1 MAVKR
6 QTLNIPEQALQV
18 LKMLERAG
26 NKAYFVGQCVAELL
40 RGGSPMDYDI
50 ITTADFSEML
60 YVFRD
65 MRIVSQNEDMSS
77 VMVSSLGL
85 VIQVSSYCGEI
96 KDGKAV
102 YTDNYIF
109 DLVHRDFSAFA
120 IAYHPRKG
128 FRDPFDGMPC
138 IKDGVITL
146 KAIGEYP
153 VVMWHEND
161 LDENELTLKLE
172 PKSSLVTNPFNMLT
186 ALELL
191 GAVIQV
197 SSYCGEIKDG
207 KAVYTD
213 NYIFDLVHRDF
224 SAFAIAYHPRK
235 GFRDPFDGMPCIK
248 DGVITLKAIGEYPV
262 VMWHENDLD
271 ENELTLKLEPKSSL
285 VTNPFNMLTA
295 LELLGAE
302 NYEIDS
308 VTADAIKADAPLLR
322 EADKHELSRRFTRI
336 LLTRN
341 ISGVMARFP
350 EVFSA
355 IEPELLKAQRYKE
368 RYYDSTLWEHISK
381 SVEFA
386 PPQADIRY
394 AMLFHNVGIPDCKCR
409 DSHGNTFFYGHG
421 EYGRITAANFF
432 EKYMAELKLRSDT
445 DMLIE
450 SHDISI
456 TEDRTAVKRLLCEYS
471 HEELKKL
478 IKLRIADDTAKPT
491 VHEGVIA
498 MYRRTLTM
506 LDDIIASGECYSI
519 SQLAIKEN
527 DLITHRL
534 VANKAQARAVI
545 ESLYE
550 AVLDEPSLNVAPIL
564 LDMVRKS
571 VRR

>member
-6 QTLNIPEQALQV
+6 QTLNIPEQAMQV

-26 NKAYFVGQCVAELL
+26 DKAYFVGQCVAELL
-40 RGGSPMDYDI
+40 RGGTPMDYDI
-50 ITTADFSEML
+50 ITTADLNEML

-77 VMVSSLGL
+77 IMVSSLGL
-85 VIQVSSYCGEI
+85 VIQVSTYCGEI

-102 YTDNYIF
+102 YTDNYLF
-109 DLVHRDFSAFA
+109 DLARRDFSANA

-128 FRDPFDGMPC
+128 FKDPFDGMQC

-153 VVMWHEND
+153 VVLWHEND

-172 PKSSLVTNPFNMLT
+172 PQSSLVTNPFNMLT

-191 GAVIQV
+191 G
-197 SSYCGEIKDG
+197 G
-207 KAVYTD
+207 
-213 NYIFDLVHRDF
+213 
-224 SAFAIAYHPRK
+224 
-235 GFRDPFDGMPCIK
+235 
-248 DGVITLKAIGEYPV
+248 
-262 VMWHENDLD
+262 
-271 ENELTLKLEPKSSL
+271 
-285 VTNPFNMLTA
+285 
-295 LELLGAE
+295 E

-308 VTADAIKADAPLLR
+308 VTADAIKANAHLLSETDKR
-322 EADKHELSRRFTRI
+322 ELLRRFTRV
-336 LLTRN
+336 LMTRN
-341 ISGVMARFP
+341 ISGVMTRFP

-355 IEPELLKAQRYKE
+355 IEPELFKSQRFKD
-368 RYYDSTLWEHISK
+368 RYYDCTLWEHISK

-394 AMLFHNVGIPDCKCR
+394 AMLFHNAGIPDCKCCS
-409 DSHGNTFFYGHG
+409 SHGDTFFYGHA
-421 EYGRITAANFF
+421 ELGRITAANFF
-432 EKYMAELKLRSDT
+432 ERYKAEQKLSSDT

-450 SHDISI
+450 AHDISV
-456 TEDRTAVKRLLCEYS
+456 TEDRTALKRLLCEYS
-471 HEELKKL
+471 HDELKKL

-491 VHEGVIA
+491 VHEGQIA
-498 MYRRTLTM
+498 MYRRAVTM

-534 VANKAQARAVI
+534 VANRAQARAVI
-545 ESLYE
+545 NSLYE
-550 AVLDEPSLNVAPIL
+550 AVLAEPSLNVAPVL

-571 VRR
+571 MHR

>member
-85 VIQVSSYCGEI
+85 VIQVSSYCGE
-96 KDGKAV
+96 
-102 YTDNYIF
+102 
-109 DLVHRDFSAFA
+109 
-120 IAYHPRKG
+120 
-128 FRDPFDGMPC
+128 
-138 IKDGVITL
+138 
-146 KAIGEYP
+146 
-153 VVMWHEND
+153 
-161 LDENELTLKLE
+161 
-172 PKSSLVTNPFNMLT
+172 
-186 ALELL
+186 
-191 GAVIQV
+191 
-197 SSYCGEIKDG
+197 
-207 KAVYTD
+207 
-213 NYIFDLVHRDF
+213 
-224 SAFAIAYHPRK
+224 
-235 GFRDPFDGMPCIK
+235 IK

-394 AMLFHNVGIPDCKCR
+394 AMLFHNVGIPDCRCR

-432 EKYMAELKLRSDT
+432 EKYRAELKLRSDT

-506 LDDIIASGECYSI
+506 LEDIIASGECYSI

-550 AVLDEPSLNVAPIL
+550 AVLAEPSLNVAPIL

>member
-1 MAVKR
+1 M
-6 QTLNIPEQALQV
+6 
-18 LKMLERAG
+18 
-26 NKAYFVGQCVAELL
+26 
-40 RGGSPMDYDI
+40 
-50 ITTADFSEML
+50 
-60 YVFRD
+60 
-65 MRIVSQNEDMSS
+65 
-77 VMVSSLGL
+77 
-85 VIQVSSYCGEI
+85 
-96 KDGKAV
+96 
-102 YTDNYIF
+102 
-109 DLVHRDFSAFA
+109 
-120 IAYHPRKG
+120 
-128 FRDPFDGMPC
+128 
-138 IKDGVITL
+138 
-146 KAIGEYP
+146 
-153 VVMWHEND
+153 
-161 LDENELTLKLE
+161 
-172 PKSSLVTNPFNMLT
+172 
-186 ALELL
+186 
-191 GAVIQV
+191 
-197 SSYCGEIKDG
+197 
-207 KAVYTD
+207 
-213 NYIFDLVHRDF
+213 
-224 SAFAIAYHPRK
+224 
-235 GFRDPFDGMPCIK
+235 
-248 DGVITLKAIGEYPV
+248 ITLKAIGEYPV

-421 EYGRITAANFF
+421 EYGRIRAANFF
-432 EKYMAELKLRSDT
+432 EKYRAELKLRSDT

-550 AVLDEPSLNVAPIL
+550 AVLAEPSLNVAPIL

>member
-50 ITTADFSEML
+50 ITTADFGEML

-191 GAVIQV
+191 GA
-197 SSYCGEIKDG
+197 
-207 KAVYTD
+207 
-213 NYIFDLVHRDF
+213 
-224 SAFAIAYHPRK
+224 
-235 GFRDPFDGMPCIK
+235 
-248 DGVITLKAIGEYPV
+248 
-262 VMWHENDLD
+262 
-271 ENELTLKLEPKSSL
+271 
-285 VTNPFNMLTA
+285 
-295 LELLGAE
+295 E

-322 EADKHELSRRFTRI
+322 DADKHELSRRFTRI

-368 RYYDSTLWEHISK
+368 RYYDSTLWEHIFK

-394 AMLFHNVGIPDCKCR
+394 AMLFHNVGIPDCRCC

-432 EKYMAELKLRSDT
+432 EKYRAELKLRSDT

-506 LDDIIASGECYSI
+506 LEDIIASGECYSI

-534 VANKAQARAVI
+534 VANKAQAKAVI

-550 AVLDEPSLNVAPIL
+550 AVLAEPSLNVAPIL

-571 VRR
+571 MRR

>member
-85 VIQVSSYCGEI
+85 VIQV
-96 KDGKAV
+96 
-102 YTDNYIF
+102 T
-109 DLVHRDFSAFA
+109 
-120 IAYHPRKG
+120 
-128 FRDPFDGMPC
+128 
-138 IKDGVITL
+138 
-146 KAIGEYP
+146 
-153 VVMWHEND
+153 
-161 LDENELTLKLE
+161 
-172 PKSSLVTNPFNMLT
+172 
-186 ALELL
+186 
-191 GAVIQV
+191 
-197 SSYCGEIKDG
+197 SYCGEIKDG

-322 EADKHELSRRFTRI
+322 EVDKHELSRRFTRI

-432 EKYMAELKLRSDT
+432 EKYRAELKLRSDT

-550 AVLDEPSLNVAPIL
+550 AVLAEPSLNVAPIL

-571 VRR
+571 MRR